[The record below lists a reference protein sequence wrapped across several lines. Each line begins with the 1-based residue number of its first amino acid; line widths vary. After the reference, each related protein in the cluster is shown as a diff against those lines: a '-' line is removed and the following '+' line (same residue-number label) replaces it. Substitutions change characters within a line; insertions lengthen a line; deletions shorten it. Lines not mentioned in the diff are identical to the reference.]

1 MADDKIRLAQ
11 SSDESVQCDKYHGN
25 CTNDVPMARD
35 IEIATLNIHGINYRY
50 IRNNNSVEE
59 FSHQ

>member
-25 CTNDVPMARD
+25 STNDVPMARD